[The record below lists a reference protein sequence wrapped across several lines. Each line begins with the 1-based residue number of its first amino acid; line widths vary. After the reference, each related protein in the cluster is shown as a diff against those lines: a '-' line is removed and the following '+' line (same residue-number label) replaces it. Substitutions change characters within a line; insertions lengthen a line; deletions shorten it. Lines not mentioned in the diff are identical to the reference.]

1 MSIDMNQQTNGK
13 EGKRNRALFR
23 EVSATE
29 RTLTLSKHQ
38 PEDAFRGLIIA
49 PSPETRRCLE
59 QVRHM
64 LTVREVTKKI

>member
-1 MSIDMNQQTNGK
+1 MSIDMNQQTNGE

-29 RTLTLSKHQ
+29 ITLTLSKHQ
-38 PEDAFRGLIIA
+38 PEDAFRGPIIA

>member
-1 MSIDMNQQTNGK
+1 MARK
-13 EGKRNRALFR
+13 EKETVRCSVKNFTEQL
-23 EVSATE
+23 VSATE